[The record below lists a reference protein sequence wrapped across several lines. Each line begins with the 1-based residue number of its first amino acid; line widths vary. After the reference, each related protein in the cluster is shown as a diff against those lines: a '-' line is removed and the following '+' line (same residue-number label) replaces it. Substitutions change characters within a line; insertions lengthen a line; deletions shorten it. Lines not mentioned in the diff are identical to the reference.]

1 MPKVSI
7 IVPVYNVEKYLSK
20 CLDSIVNQTL
30 KDIEIICINDGS
42 VDNSQ
47 SVLEAYAK
55 KDTRIK
61 VINQKNLGLSC
72 ARNKGIDIAQ
82 GEYIG
87 FVDSDDWIDLEFY
100 EELYNNAINTQS
112 DIAASSILRKRLIT
126 QKSRVLYKKS
136 TIASDLQEKM
146 DICKIPKCCYVWNK
160 IYKKELI
167 RDNLFAENKF
177 FEDVLWL
184 PEIIKKSN
192 KIVTVPK
199 IKYYYRANKN
209 SIVKKVQTPE
219 KQLDSY
225 YAKKSVIKFYEDNN
239 LKLDKKY
246 LKITKSIKYLFNFP
260 IIKTKEMNSVERDY
274 LFGSILIPH
283 FISVFF

>member
-61 VINQKNLGLSC
+61 VINQENLGLSC

-160 IYKKELI
+160 I
-167 RDNLFAENKF
+167 
-177 FEDVLWL
+177 
-184 PEIIKKSN
+184 
-192 KIVTVPK
+192 
-199 IKYYYRANKN
+199 
-209 SIVKKVQTPE
+209 
-219 KQLDSY
+219 
-225 YAKKSVIKFYEDNN
+225 
-239 LKLDKKY
+239 
-246 LKITKSIKYLFNFP
+246 
-260 IIKTKEMNSVERDY
+260 
-274 LFGSILIPH
+274 
-283 FISVFF
+283 